1 MARQSKAKF
10 TMKGHTLPGIN
21 KKSETANIE
30 DGRSPSSAFQ
40 QTESPMKSLFGLG
53 SDNKEARQINRDNR
67 QEYRADKKE
76 YRQEKRANNKQHRE
90 DMRAY
95 EKDLAGNT
103 SKGNFLTGD
112 PGLTKG
118 EGDYF
123 RDNKADY
130 ADEFTQLANKDFKK
144 GKDRRDIVREDY
156 ADDFM
161 MNNLPVKGN
170 ISNKP
175 TRPEKE
181 KLNYDWKLGMGKN
194 STAHNNSNPAFK
206 MKGYHTMPDGTKMK
220 GSKHRN

>member
-53 SDNKEARQINRDNR
+53 SDNKEARQTNREARQTDRANR
-67 QEYRADKKE
+67 QEYRADKKDW
-76 YRQEKRANNKQHRE
+76 RQEKRANNKQHRE
-90 DMRAY
+90 DMKAY
-95 EKDLAGNT
+95 EKDLADNTTTGSIFDGGN
-103 SKGNFLTGD
+103 SLSQNERK
-112 PGLTKG
+112 
-118 EGDYF
+118 YF

-130 ADEFTQLANKDFKK
+130 ADEFTQLGNMDFKK

-175 TRPEKE
+175 SRPEKTE
-181 KLNYDWKLGMGKN
+181 RAKLNTSIRVRDRTLPRYENGILVPK
-194 STAHNNSNPAFK
+194 SE
-206 MKGYHTMPDGTKMK
+206 Y
-220 GSKHRN
+220 